1 MNDEE
6 THSTVDTPT
15 QPVIKIGEVQ
25 GGVGPAAAPGQA
37 ASEITPP
44 VPPVGSGATRLSRGA
59 RLALLAA
66 LILAGLALA
75 SNLLL
80 IARLWRVQD
89 MAAAGLERAVGQ
101 LEGFCRDGAM
111 PITFPISQTINFK
124 GDIALPEN
132 MVFPF
137 KGNIPIRTTVRIA
150 IPGLPGAPTVEVP
163 INTVVPVDTQVA
175 LPGGIRVPI
184 DTAVPIRQDFTVDLC
199 TAGSSTGEFVRQL
212 VEELNAVRSS
222 IAVP

>member
-1 MNDEE
+1 
-6 THSTVDTPT
+6 
-15 QPVIKIGEVQ
+15 VIKIGEVQ
-25 GGVGPAAAPGQA
+25 GGVGRAAAPGQA

-44 VPPVGSGATRLSRGA
+44 VPPVGGGAGGVSRGA

-80 IARLWRVQD
+80 IVRLWRVQD
-89 MAAAGLERAVGQ
+89 MAAAGLERTIGQ
-101 LEGFCRDGAM
+101 LEGFCGNGTV
-111 PITFPISQTINFK
+111 PITFPISQTIHFK
-124 GDIALPEN
+124 SDIALPEN

-137 KGNIPIRTTVRIA
+137 KGNIPIRTTVRIT

-184 DTAVPIRQDFTVDLC
+184 DTTVPIRQDFTVDLC
-199 TAGSSTGEFVRQL
+199 TAGSGTREFVHQL
-212 VEELNAVRSS
+212 LEELKTVRSS